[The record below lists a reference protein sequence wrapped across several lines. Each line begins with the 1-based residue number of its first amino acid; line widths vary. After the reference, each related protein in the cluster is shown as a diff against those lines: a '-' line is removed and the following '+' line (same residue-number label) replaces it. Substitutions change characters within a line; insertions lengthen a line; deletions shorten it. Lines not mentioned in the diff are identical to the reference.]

1 MHAMKRDNLNEDAQ
15 IKINLLHQQ
24 QHRTVIGID
33 LTGSAKKPSGFCVM
47 QNARA
52 VTYRVRED
60 EDILTL
66 IQKFKPD
73 LISMDSPLSLPSG
86 RISPFD
92 DDPGRS
98 EYGINRSCEKLL
110 AARGIRSY
118 PPLIQSMQKLTQRG
132 IALADRLRS
141 LGYTVI
147 ESYPGGAQDILGI
160 PRKKK
165 GIDLLVAG
173 LSNFGIL
180 GNYVDGNASHDELD
194 AITSALVGLF
204 YLDGKYEALGSE
216 QEGFLIIPRL

>member
-1 MHAMKRDNLNEDAQ
+1 MQKDDLNESLP
-15 IKINLLHQQ
+15 IKIDSLYKQ
-24 QHRTVIGID
+24 QHRVIVGID
-33 LTGSAKKPSGFCVM
+33 LTGSAKRPSGFCIM
-47 QNARA
+47 QNAHA

-60 EDILTL
+60 EEMLML
-66 IQKFKPD
+66 IQGFKPD
-73 LISMDSPLSLPSG
+73 LISLDSPLSLPFG

-92 DDPGRS
+92 DDPGRT
-98 EYGINRSCEKLL
+98 EYGINRSCERLL

-141 LGYTVI
+141 LGYSVI

-165 GIDLLVAG
+165 GIDLLITG

-180 GNYVDGNASHDELD
+180 GNYIQEKTSHDEID
-194 AITSALVGLF
+194 AITCALVGLF
-204 YLDGKYEALGSE
+204 YLDGKYEALGNE
-216 QEGFLIIPRL
+216 QEGFLIIPRLS

>member
-1 MHAMKRDNLNEDAQ
+1 MHKDDLNESLP
-15 IKINLLHQQ
+15 IKIDSLYKQK
-24 QHRTVIGID
+24 HRVIVGID
-33 LTGSAKKPSGFCVM
+33 LTGSAKRPSGFCVM
-47 QNARA
+47 QNAYA

-60 EDILTL
+60 EEMLTL
-66 IQKFKPD
+66 IQEFKPD
-73 LISMDSPLSLPSG
+73 LISLDSPLSLPFG

-92 DDPGRS
+92 DDPGRT
-98 EYGINRSCEKLL
+98 EYGINRSCERLL

-141 LGYTVI
+141 LGYSVI

-165 GIDLLVAG
+165 GIDLLITG

-180 GNYVDGNASHDELD
+180 GNYIQEKTSHDEID
-194 AITSALVGLF
+194 AITCALVGLF
-204 YLDGKYEALGSE
+204 YLDGKYEALGNE
-216 QEGFLIIPRL
+216 QEGFLIIPRLS